1 MVLLPYSIYELV
13 QLYEAS
19 FFFCFITGS
28 SEIEGRPDTGAESG
42 SWLFLQLLG
51 GEMNEDLDSSEEE
64 VEEGEKQEEEEAGE
78 KEEEE
83 KKEEKL
89 DTGKGENGG
98 GEDEVILS
106 VNHDT
111 VASHESLEE
120 NTKTLCQNAVRKK
133 GSSKILSNARIKQS
147 SNVADTCNDTSQQS
161 PPECNTSTQ
170 PANCNP
176 KKPKDTSQI
185 STADVQAESCRTKSN
200 FADSKK
206 APPTTEVASNSDSS
220 VGSTTKGRRLL
231 DLLTSTVEDRSP
243 RTPVLETHEELTS
256 CEASTE
262 RNQSAV
268 MEVCVCFISLHEC
281 AYRGVGEKEKILNLG
296 SSPYHRKH

>member
-1 MVLLPYSIYELV
+1 M
-13 QLYEAS
+13 
-19 FFFCFITGS
+19 
-28 SEIEGRPDTGAESG
+28 
-42 SWLFLQLLG
+42 FLQLLG
-51 GEMNEDLDSSEEE
+51 GEINEDLDSSEEE
-64 VEEGEKQEEEEAGE
+64 VEEGEKQEEEEAVE

-83 KKEEKL
+83 KKEEKM
-89 DTGKGENGG
+89 DTEKGENGG

-111 VASHESLEE
+111 AASRESLEE
-120 NTKTLCQNAVRKK
+120 NSKTLWQNTVRKK
-133 GSSKILSNARIKQS
+133 GSGKILSKAQIKQS

-161 PPECNTSTQ
+161 PAECSTSTH
-170 PANCNP
+170 PTNCNS
-176 KKPKDTSQI
+176 KKTKDTSQV
-185 STADVQAESCRTKSN
+185 STQAESCGTKSN
-200 FADSKK
+200 FDDSKK
-206 APPTTEVASNSDSS
+206 KASPTTGVASNSDSS

-268 MEVCVCFISLHEC
+268 MEVCVCFISMPCMNVHIGGWQ
-281 AYRGVGEKEKILNLG
+281 GVGKEKK
-296 SSPYHRKH
+296 SSLIT

>member
-1 MVLLPYSIYELV
+1 MKLPI
-13 QLYEAS
+13 
-19 FFFCFITGS
+19 FCFIPGS

-51 GEMNEDLDSSEEE
+51 GEINEDLDSSEEE

-83 KKEEKL
+83 KKEEKM
-89 DTGKGENGG
+89 DTEGENGG

-106 VNHDT
+106 VNHDA

-120 NTKTLCQNAVRKK
+120 NSKTLWQNTVRKK
-133 GSSKILSNARIKQS
+133 GSGKILSKAQIKQS

-161 PPECNTSTQ
+161 PAECSTSTH
-170 PANCNP
+170 PTNCNS
-176 KKPKDTSQI
+176 KIPKDTSQV
-185 STADVQAESCRTKSN
+185 STQAESCRTKSN
-200 FADSKK
+200 FDDSKK
-206 APPTTEVASNSDSS
+206 KASPTTGVASNSDSS

-268 MEVCVCFISLHEC
+268 MEVCVCFISMPCMNVHIGGWQ
-281 AYRGVGEKEKILNLG
+281 GVGKEKILPYNLTY
-296 SSPYHRKH
+296 PLYHRKH

>member
-1 MVLLPYSIYELV
+1 MKLPI
-13 QLYEAS
+13 
-19 FFFCFITGS
+19 FCFIPGS

-51 GEMNEDLDSSEEE
+51 GEINEDLDSSEEE

-83 KKEEKL
+83 KKEEKM
-89 DTGKGENGG
+89 DTEKGENGG

-111 VASHESLEE
+111 AASHESLEE
-120 NTKTLCQNAVRKK
+120 NSKTLWQNTVRKK
-133 GSSKILSNARIKQS
+133 GSGKVLSKAQIKQS

-161 PPECNTSTQ
+161 PAECSTSTH
-170 PANCNP
+170 PTNCNS
-176 KKPKDTSQI
+176 KKTKDTSQVP
-185 STADVQAESCRTKSN
+185 TQAESCGTKSN
-200 FADSKK
+200 FDDSKK
-206 APPTTEVASNSDSS
+206 KASPTTGVASNSDSS

-243 RTPVLETHEELTS
+243 RTPVLETHEELT

-268 MEVCVCFISLHEC
+268 MEVCVYFISMPCMNVHVGGWQ
-281 AYRGVGEKEKILNLG
+281 GVGKEKKILPYNLT
-296 SSPYHRKH
+296 SPPYHRKH

>member
-1 MVLLPYSIYELV
+1 MKLPI
-13 QLYEAS
+13 
-19 FFFCFITGS
+19 FCFITGS

-64 VEEGEKQEEEEAGE
+64 VEEGEKQEEEGEEGEKQEEEEAGE

-120 NTKTLCQNAVRKK
+120 NAKTLCQNAVRKK

-170 PANCNP
+170 PANCSP

-281 AYRGVGEKEKILNLG
+281 AYRGVTGGGERNKIL
-296 SSPYHRKH
+296 P